1 MKLST
6 GIIRRVD
13 ELGRIV
19 IPKEMRKELGIDQ
32 KDPIE
37 ISIEGSNIVLRKYE
51 NKCVLGFIQTIL
63 SYIRDRCTELE
74 EVIYN
79 FELEIPYEYGIVKEI
94 INEDGY
100 KIVKTDK
107 KEITCKNVIIATGR
121 RPRELGISNEK
132 KLLGH
137 GVSYCAICDGTLYKN
152 KEVCVVGGGNSAF
165 EAALYLS
172 DICKKVTLVHRT
184 NEFRAEKM
192 NQDKVFSKENI
203 EVITNSKIKEIKER
217 NDVLEGIV
225 LDNGNT
231 IEVSALFV
239 YVGNVPGS
247 IKCENLSTEENYIIV
262 DNNMKTNVDGI
273 YACGDA
279 IKKSVYQIST
289 ATAEGTIAAMSIIN
303 SK

>member
-1 MKLST
+1 MSLKERLMDDLKTSMKEKQT
-6 GIIRRVD
+6 
-13 ELGRIV
+13 
-19 IPKEMRKELGIDQ
+19 
-32 KDPIE
+32 
-37 ISIEGSNIVLRKYE
+37 LRKNTITMLRSRIKQYE
-51 NKCVLGFIQTIL
+51 VDNRLTADDDLIMQMIQ
-63 SYIRDRCTELE
+63 
-74 EVIYN
+74 
-79 FELEIPYEYGIVKEI
+79 
-94 INEDGY
+94 
-100 KIVKTDK
+100 
-107 KEITCKNVIIATGR
+107 
-121 RPRELGISNEK
+121 
-132 KLLGH
+132 
-137 GVSYCAICDGTLYKN
+137 
-152 KEVCVVGGGNSAF
+152 
-165 EAALYLS
+165 
-172 DICKKVTLVHRT
+172 
-184 NEFRAEKM
+184 
-192 NQDKVFSKENI
+192 
-203 EVITNSKIKEIKER
+203 KEIKER

>member
-1 MKLST
+1 MNLKTLNFNTVVIGCGVAGMTACIYLKRAGLDICVIERTAPGGQLNMINEINNYPGYKSIDGPT
-6 GIIRRVD
+6 LAFNIFDQIR
-13 ELGRIV
+13 
-19 IPKEMRKELGIDQ
+19 
-32 KDPIE
+32 
-37 ISIEGSNIVLRKYE
+37 
-51 NKCVLGFIQTIL
+51 
-63 SYIRDRCTELE
+63 
-74 EVIYN
+74 
-79 FELEIPYEYGIVKEI
+79 ELEIPYEYGIVKEI

-192 NQDKVFSKENI
+192 NRDKVFNKENI